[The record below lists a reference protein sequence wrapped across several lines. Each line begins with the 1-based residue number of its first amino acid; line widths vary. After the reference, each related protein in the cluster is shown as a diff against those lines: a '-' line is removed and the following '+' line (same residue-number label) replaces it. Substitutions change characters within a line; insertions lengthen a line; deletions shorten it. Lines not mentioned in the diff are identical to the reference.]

1 MAEIVEKSWDLSLYE
16 LHRTSHEAI
25 TDSTEI
31 AVLPKSLQSEL
42 TCPICLDMLTSTMT
56 TKECLHRFCAE
67 CIITALRS
75 GNKECP
81 TCRKKLVSKRSLRPD
96 PNFDQLVA
104 KIFPDREEY
113 EEQQEKV
120 LAILSKNHSQQL
132 MSTIGDAIKA
142 QAAHVKMINRKKNLS
157 DDLLASHCQV
167 GDGLNHEPG
176 MDLDDT
182 IAYRPRK
189 KKRENGD
196 GLLPSEIEIIFKPHL
211 DIPQATVT
219 RIGDNQTRFIKTLL
233 TASIDHLCKYL
244 KVRLE
249 IDMGIEQVKPEEE
262 IKVKEETKE
271 STDNTENEN
280 QTDTETENAESEIK
294 KDDDVDSMKD
304 EPKPETIQNMKIH
317 VCQVPGQY
325 IELTGPETLEMVL
338 EDFWKVAKPLELHYQ
353 FDMESES

>member
-1 MAEIVEKSWDLSLYE
+1 MTELGEKSWDLSLYE
-16 LHRTSHEAI
+16 LHRTPHEAI
-25 TDSTEI
+25 TDNTEI
-31 AVLPKSLQSEL
+31 AVSPKSLQSEL

-157 DDLLASHCQV
+157 DYDELLASHCQV
-167 GDGLNHEPG
+167 GDGPNHEPG

-182 IAYRPRK
+182 VAYRPRK

-196 GLLPSEIEIIFKPHL
+196 GSGLLPNEIEIIFKPHIE
-211 DIPQATVT
+211 IPEAIVT
-219 RIGDNQTRFIKTLL
+219 RIGDHQVRYIKTLL

-262 IKVKEETKE
+262 VKEEVKDTPEKE
-271 STDNTENEN
+271 DEV
-280 QTDTETENAESEIK
+280 ETENGESGSSSK
-294 KDDDVDSMKD
+294 KDEETDSVKD
-304 EPKPETIQNMKIH
+304 EPKPETLQNMKIH

-325 IELTGPETLEMVL
+325 IELTGPETLEMVV
-338 EDFWKVAKPLELHYQ
+338 EDYWKVAKPLELHYQ
-353 FDMESES
+353 FDMGE